1 MPKLDDTIILEIV
14 KTALSG
20 GYSYSGL
27 TGLDDTRAH
36 KSQLFIYYRY
46 ETLQDGTAVSD
57 VTWKNWYDPFVV
69 PVNLISVDQ
78 TILQISIGDITGS
91 PVVAENGTTYNM
103 PTLDF
108 SNGATLHIQRSQD
121 VDNRAVDFG
130 AGSRVTSD
138 GLNAAIGQVFGSV
151 QELADRITALEGF
164 NFEVPVDNGGG
175 GGGGNLTG
183 GDKVE
188 IFVSGVDLDTWTI
201 NAGVID
207 ENNLDATLA
216 ALINSKVDAA
226 GAAAAAPVQD
236 IQPGSNVTVTDDGSG
251 VFTISSTGGGG
262 PGTPPELTQ
271 ELTSTEN
278 LGGITAGDTFA
289 PGTTLESMWRDLLIT
304 YQPPS
309 LNFGNAL
316 SGTAEHGLTTY
327 SISSLSCTKSNPDNI
342 NTAIPGA
349 VNFNDPNNIND
360 QNRSVTW
367 NTSASQTVSFAT
379 ISGTYIVSSGSPG
392 ATGQPLSRSYSISA
406 SGTNSEGGGF
416 SDSDSI
422 NVYFRTYFGASPTI
436 FTGANGSSILG
447 DLSQSAL
454 DNNSKRTWTC
464 TADNND
470 PANWTYFVM
479 PQCHFDGI
487 TKVTQDGSLLVY
499 SGFTNLGNQIISGVT
514 YTFFKSNAQ
523 QAFNAGV
530 ELETS

>member
-36 KSQLFIYYRY
+36 KSQLFVYYRY
-46 ETLQDGTAVSD
+46 QTLQDGTAVSD
-57 VTWKNWYDPFVV
+57 VTWKNWYDPFVI
-69 PVNLISVDQ
+69 PVNLITVDQ
-78 TILQISIGDITGS
+78 SILQISIGDITGS
-91 PVVAENGTTYNM
+91 PVVAKNGATYNM
-103 PTLDF
+103 PTMDF
-108 SNGATLHIQRSQD
+108 SEGATLHIQRSQD

-151 QELADRITALEGF
+151 QELADRITALEGY
-164 NFEVPVDNGGG
+164 NFEVPVDGGT

-207 ENNLDATLA
+207 ENNLEASLA

-236 IQPGSNVTVTDDGSG
+236 IQPGTNVTVTDDGNG
-251 VFTISSTGGGG
+251 IFTINSSGSG
-262 PGTPPELTQ
+262 PGAAAELTQ
-271 ELTSTEN
+271 ELVSTETI
-278 LGGITAGDTFA
+278 GGISATDTFA
-289 PGTTLESMWRDLLIT
+289 AGTTLEQMWRDLLIT
-304 YQPPS
+304 YQAPT
-309 LNFGNAL
+309 LNFGNVL
-316 SGTAEHGLTTY
+316 SGTAEHGVTAY
-327 SISSLSCTKSNPDNI
+327 NISSLSCTKGNPENI
-342 NTAIPGA
+342 NTGIAGS
-349 VNFNDPNNIND
+349 VSFNDPNNLND

-367 NTSASQTVSFAT
+367 NTSASQTVSFSPIA
-379 ISGTYIVSSGSPG
+379 GTYIVSTGSPG
-392 ATGQPLSRSYSISA
+392 SSGQPLSRSYSISA
-406 SGTNSEGGGF
+406 SGTNTEGGGF
-416 SDSDSI
+416 SDTDSI
-422 NVYFRTYFGASPTI
+422 NVYFRTYFKTSSTI
-436 FTGANGSSILG
+436 FNGSNGAVILG
-447 DLSQSAL
+447 GSGPSAL

-470 PANWTYFVM
+470 PTLYTYFVM
-479 PQCHFDGI
+479 PECHFDGI
-487 TKVTQDGSLLVY
+487 TKIVADGALPVY
-499 SGFTNLGNQIISGVT
+499 DAFTNLGNQNISGVT
-514 YTFFKSNAQ
+514 YTFFKSNSL
-523 QAFNAGV
+523 QAFSSGV